1 MKKQISVV
9 TGDTGD
15 PWVAELS
22 QTLSALAVVRC
33 LSDPSLISD
42 DILEHS
48 LLIVIDAGAV
58 KSPHAAVAGLRSRRP
73 DVRAIVMTASPT
85 WQRARSAFEAGALD
99 YLPKSLRGAELIE
112 TITQLLQRPLQAR
125 PRE

>member
-1 MKKQISVV
+1 MKKHISVL
-9 TGDTGD
+9 TNNTSD

-33 LSDPSLISD
+33 LSEPSLVSD
-42 DILEHS
+42 EVLEQS

-73 DVRAIVMTASPT
+73 DARVIVMTASPT

-99 YLPKSLRGAELIE
+99 YLSKSLRGADLVKTVKEL
-112 TITQLLQRPLQAR
+112 LKRPLR
-125 PRE
+125 PRSLE